1 MVPDLLG
8 LQTTGKLGKIYAIA
22 VFRCWMTGGAMEF
35 PRTFHG
41 NLVPWN
47 FPGQNTGVGSLSLL
61 EGIIPTR
68 GLNPG
73 LPDCRWI
80 LYQQSQK
87 GSLIILKLV
96 AYSFSSG
103 FSDPGIELRSPALQV
118 DFFTN

>member
-1 MVPDLLG
+1 
-8 LQTTGKLGKIYAIA
+8 
-22 VFRCWMTGGAMEF
+22 MEF

-96 AYSFSSG
+96 AYPFSSG